1 MLAFGR
7 HIFVQ
12 AIDDPQL
19 ETLLDSGWKLDH
31 SKFSELASMDDID
44 ALAEVAQNADLSSV
58 RPQLADLL
66 RILRSAGIFSGVMS
80 MGVDCEIAAVNLY

>member
-1 MLAFGR
+1 
-7 HIFVQ
+7 VE

-31 SKFSELASMDDID
+31 SKFSELASMNDID

-58 RPQLADLL
+58 RPQLADLAANL
-66 RILRSAGIFSGVMS
+66 AKRRNRSFATGELSRHK
-80 MGVDCEIAAVNLY
+80 A